1 MSRRRSQA
9 SASSVVPSAFD
20 DLDNRTVFAIYL
32 RIPHF
37 DTSPLGRRD
46 FQMRDGPLDKLGV
59 THDLG
64 IENLGDWT
72 VLLGVSR
79 QIGES
84 CFVEVGHFGAQC
96 KSRSA
101 DSKSF
106 ALRFKSDGRL
116 GAECCRCES
125 GSLQA
130 KGERHSE
137 ATSMCCGDQLFGIG
151 AFLVLKA
158 RFERIRR
165 FREHSGIGGKIAA
178 TVAAHAAPNRCRLAD
193 HGSLLRAL
201 ALQYHR
207 LDHKAVLSPVRFTL
221 EGCQSGVK
229 RSY

>member
-1 MSRRRSQA
+1 M
-9 SASSVVPSAFD
+9 VPSAFD

-59 THDLG
+59 KHDLG

-84 CFVEVGHFGAQC
+84 CFVEVGHFGAQR
-96 KSRSA
+96 KSRTA
-101 DSKSF
+101 DPKSF

-116 GAECCRCES
+116 GAEFCRCES

-130 KGERHSE
+130 KASAIVKQPACAAAISSSG
-137 ATSMCCGDQLFGIG
+137 
-151 AFLVLKA
+151 LVPFSFSK
-158 RFERIRR
+158 R
-165 FREHSGIGGKIAA
+165 
-178 TVAAHAAPNRCRLAD
+178 
-193 HGSLLRAL
+193 
-201 ALQYHR
+201 
-207 LDHKAVLSPVRFTL
+207 VLN
-221 EGCQSGVK
+221 E
-229 RSY
+229 